1 MALHD
6 FKGSQAVVQ
15 DSINPALQALKAQ
28 LDKRK
33 PLWAKLTEEQKRKLI
48 KSGKDPVL
56 NVAWT
61 ILKYLCDKDLFN
73 IDIRKEKFDG

>member
-1 MALHD
+1 MAVYDL
-6 FKGSQAVVQ
+6 KGSQVAVR
-15 DSINPALQALKAQ
+15 DTINPALQMLKTQ

-56 NVAWT
+56 NTAWT
-61 ILKYLCDKDLFN
+61 ILKYLAAKDMFN
-73 IDIRKEKFDG
+73 IDLGKDAE